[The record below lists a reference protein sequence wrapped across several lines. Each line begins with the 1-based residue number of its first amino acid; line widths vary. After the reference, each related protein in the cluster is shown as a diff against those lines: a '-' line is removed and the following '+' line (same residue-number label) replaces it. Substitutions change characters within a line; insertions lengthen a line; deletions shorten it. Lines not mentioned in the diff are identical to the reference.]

1 MKACKSSKLMQYI
14 DDEVWS
20 KYSLQEGKSLWN
32 NLETN
37 KNMPHSG
44 DIVMCK
50 ILKIN
55 QSIQNE
61 TNREKNDDCL
71 KRKVEFDFRSFIKGI
86 FIKLKS
92 FKGYNIF

>member
-1 MKACKSSKLMQYI
+1 MNACKSSKLMQYI
-14 DDEVWS
+14 DNEVWS

-37 KNMPHSG
+37 KNVHHASSG

-55 QSIQNE
+55 QTIQNE
-61 TNREKNDDCL
+61 TNREKNDNCL
-71 KRKVEFDFRSFIKGI
+71 NRKAEFDFRISVKGI
-86 FIKLKS
+86 F
-92 FKGYNIF
+92 FNIENG